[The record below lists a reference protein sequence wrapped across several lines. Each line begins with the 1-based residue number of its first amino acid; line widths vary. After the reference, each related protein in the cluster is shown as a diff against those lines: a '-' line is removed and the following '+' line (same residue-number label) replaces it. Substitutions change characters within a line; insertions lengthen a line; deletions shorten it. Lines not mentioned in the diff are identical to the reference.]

1 MINVSGFYDF
11 YHFLWLSR
19 KTNNN
24 FRVFKQKSLFVV
36 MNVVFSRFNRLMGQ
50 YSIKDLEEFSGI
62 KAHTLRIWEQR
73 YNLLEP
79 SRTDTNIRLYD
90 DVQLKLLLN
99 AAILYKNGYKISK
112 IAAAKKKNLSAEVN
126 KLFQEKANGDMLID
140 ALVVTM
146 VNMDELSFE
155 ELINKSIAELGF
167 DETIINVIF
176 PFFEKIGVL
185 WLTDVINPGQEHF
198 VSNLIRQKLICAIDN
213 LGIIRNPAAKKCVA
227 FLHEEEL
234 HEIGL
239 LFYTYQLRK
248 HGVKV
253 IYLGQVVPY
262 EDARNTI
269 LQQQPDWILTGFVKP
284 VESDWLNNYIHQL
297 LQDIPS
303 GVVLSSGFQSSLIT
317 VKDERLFLLSGYE
330 DLLKATTS
338 NQ

>member
-1 MINVSGFYDF
+1 
-11 YHFLWLSR
+11 
-19 KTNNN
+19 
-24 FRVFKQKSLFVV
+24 
-36 MNVVFSRFNRLMGQ
+36 MGQ

-79 SRTDTNIRLYD
+79 SRTDTNIRYYD

-112 IAAAKKKNLSAEVN
+112 IAAAKNKDINAEVN
-126 KLFQEKANGDMLID
+126 KLFQEKTTHALLID
-140 ALVVTM
+140 SLVVTM
-146 VNMDELSFE
+146 VNMDEIAFE
-155 ELINKSIAELGF
+155 DLLNKSIRDIGF
-167 DETIINVIF
+167 DETILHVIF

-185 WLTDVINPGQEHF
+185 WLTDVINTGQEHF
-198 VSNLIRQKLICAIDN
+198 VSNLIRQKLICAIDA
-213 LGIIRNPAAKKCVA
+213 LGTIQNKAAKKCVA

-248 HGVKV
+248 NGIKV

-269 LQQQPDWILTGFVKP
+269 LQHQPDWVLTGFIKP
-284 VESDWLNNYIHQL
+284 VENEWLNKYVGQL
-297 LQDIPS
+297 LSDIPNS
-303 GVVLSSGFQSSLIT
+303 IILSSGFQSSEITLKHDRLIT
-317 VKDERLFLLSGYE
+317 LSNYQ

-338 NQ
+338 SE